1 MKKKEFTLQLACS
14 GKVSHFIPSNSKMRK
29 VSVCVLSVSSPATSH
44 DDSSE
49 DEATVVNYDED
60 GPILQ
65 HTKFP
70 GYTSKNHSTPYQVLL
85 LVGGCCES
93 MTFAASNLSAPV

>member
-1 MKKKEFTLQLACS
+1 
-14 GKVSHFIPSNSKMRK
+14 MRK

-93 MTFAASNLSAPV
+93 MTFAASNLSAPVCLVAMHARYLPHRKTKQGGLSLIG